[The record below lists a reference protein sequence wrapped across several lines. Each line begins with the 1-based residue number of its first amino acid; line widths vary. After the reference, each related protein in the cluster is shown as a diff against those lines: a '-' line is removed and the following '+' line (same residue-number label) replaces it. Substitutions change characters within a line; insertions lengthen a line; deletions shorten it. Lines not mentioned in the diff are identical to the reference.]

1 MAKKAFAS
9 QEEQEAFKTF
19 LQEKMEDAKAHP
31 ENYKLENEEDEAE
44 RERSSRVWEEGYV
57 VRNKNTEGLGK
68 IGQMA
73 HILAP
78 SDGEEESSGT
88 EEPAAPETAEIQ
100 EEE

>member
-68 IGQMA
+68 NR
-73 HILAP
+73 P
-78 SDGEEESSGT
+78 DGPYLSSVGWRGGEFRDRGT
-88 EEPAAPETAEIQ
+88 GCT
-100 EEE
+100 

>member
-1 MAKKAFAS
+1 MQFNVVSRETLLAA
-9 QEEQEAFKTF
+9 Q
-19 LQEKMEDAKAHP
+19 AHP